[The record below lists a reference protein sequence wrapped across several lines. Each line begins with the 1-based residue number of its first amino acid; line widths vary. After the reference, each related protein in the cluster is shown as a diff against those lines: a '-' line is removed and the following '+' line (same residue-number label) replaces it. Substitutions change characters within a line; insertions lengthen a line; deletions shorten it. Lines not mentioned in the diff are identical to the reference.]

1 MTGQECRYPVHAT
14 RQRFSGRVFEVVTD
28 TVGMPDGRD
37 TDRDLVRHTGAVGVV
52 ALDPEGRVALVCQYR
67 HPVRR
72 MLWELPA
79 GLLDVPGEKPL
90 PAAQRELAEE
100 AGLTASRWDLLLD
113 LHTSPGYSDET
124 IRIYLARD
132 LSPAQAT
139 GHVPTAEE
147 IELSMAWVELDEAI
161 AMATRGE
168 ITNAAAVAGLF
179 AAGNARRAG
188 WIGLRPVEVPW
199 PTTATSGGT
208 D

>member
-1 MTGQECRYPVHAT
+1 MGESSRYPVRAT
-14 RQRFSGRVFEVVTD
+14 RRRFTGRVFEVVTD

-37 TDRDLVRHTGAVGVV
+37 ADRDLVRHTGAVGVV
-52 ALDPEGRVALVCQYR
+52 ALDSDGRVALIRQYR
-67 HPVRR
+67 HPVRQ

-100 AGLTASRWDLLLD
+100 AGLAASRWDLLLD
-113 LHTSPGYSDET
+113 LHTSPGYSDEA

-132 LSPAQAT
+132 LSRAQHT

-147 IELSMAWVELDEAI
+147 IELSMAWVDLDEAV

-168 ITNAAAVAGLF
+168 ITNAAAVAGLL
-179 AAGNARRAG
+179 AAGHARQTG
-188 WIGLRPVEVPW
+188 WAGLRPVEASW
-199 PTTATSGGT
+199 PTPTTSGVT
-208 D
+208 R

>member
-1 MTGQECRYPVHAT
+1 MGESSRYPVRAT
-14 RQRFSGRVFEVVTD
+14 RRRFTGRVFEVVTD

-37 TDRDLVRHTGAVGVV
+37 ADRDLVRHTGAVGVV
-52 ALDPEGRVALVCQYR
+52 ALDSDGRVALIRQYR
-67 HPVRR
+67 HPVRQ

-100 AGLTASRWDLLLD
+100 AGLAASRWDLLLD
-113 LHTSPGYSDET
+113 LHTSPGYSDEA

-132 LSPAQAT
+132 LSRAQHT

-147 IELSMAWVELDEAI
+147 IELSMAWVDLDEAV

-168 ITNAAAVAGLF
+168 ITNAAAVAGLL
-179 AAGNARRAG
+179 AAGHARQTG
-188 WIGLRPVEVPW
+188 WAGLRPVEASW
-199 PTTATSGGT
+199 PTPTTSGVTG
-208 D
+208 

>member
-1 MTGQECRYPVHAT
+1 MGESSRYPVRAT
-14 RQRFSGRVFEVVTD
+14 RQRFTGRVFEVVTD

-37 TDRDLVRHTGAVGVV
+37 ADRDLVHHTGAVGVV
-52 ALDPEGRVALVCQYR
+52 ALDSDGRVALVRQYR
-67 HPVRR
+67 HPVRQ

-132 LSPAQAT
+132 VSPAQHT

-147 IELSMAWVELDEAI
+147 IELSVAWLDLDEAI
-161 AMATRGE
+161 TMATRGE
-168 ITNAAAVAGLF
+168 ITNAAAVAGLL
-179 AAGNARRAG
+179 AAGHARRTG
-188 WIGLRPVEVPW
+188 WVGLRSVEASW
-199 PTTATSGGT
+199 PTPTASAGT